1 MSEQPQPCGVHLN
14 GSIPLANAEEVFR
27 MASSILGQRLRRIPD
42 GETGIRLNW
51 IGWQRAVFARH
62 PAFELIP
69 PDPKAYNALLPHFK
83 LRPGGSSG
91 KVVFDPLGYA
101 EAALASYAVFSRLKQ
116 DNVIATSCRFQ
127 ISLPTPLAPVRAF
140 LVEEEQAS
148 VQPAYETAM
157 FAELDTITSAIPH
170 EELAI
175 QWDVAIEFALL
186 EGVAQALYEQT
197 KTGVIEQLVRLG
209 KHVPVDVE
217 LGYHLCYGD
226 AGHKHFVEPKDT
238 AKLVEVANGISA
250 GLTRSLNWISL
261 PVPRERSDEAYFA
274 PLLNLHLHPETELYL
289 GLVHF
294 TDGIEGTQKRIEAA
308 QRVVAQFGVATECG
322 CGRRPSETISELLRL
337 HREVAASR

>member
-14 GSIPLANAEEVFR
+14 GSIPLANAEEVLR
-27 MASSILGQRLRRIPD
+27 MVSSLLGQRLRRVPD
-42 GETGIRLNW
+42 GETGVRLNW
-51 IGWQRAVFARH
+51 ISWQREIFARN

-69 PDPKAYNALLPHFK
+69 PDPKAYDPFPHFK
-83 LRPGGSSG
+83 MRPEGSLG
-91 KVVFDPLGYA
+91 RVVFDPLGYA

-116 DNVIATSCRFQ
+116 DSVILASCRFQ
-127 ISLPTPLAPVRAF
+127 VSLPTPLAPVRAF

-148 VQPAYETAM
+148 VQPAYEMAL
-157 FAELDTITSAIPH
+157 FAELDTIMSGIPH

-197 KTGVIEQLVRLG
+197 KTEVVEQLVRLG

-250 GLTRSLNWISL
+250 GLTRALNWISL
-261 PVPRERSDEAYFA
+261 PVPRDRSDEAYFA

-322 CGRRPSETISELLRL
+322 CGRRPSETIPELLRI
-337 HREVAASR
+337 HREVAAPR

>member
-42 GETGIRLNW
+42 GETGVRLNW

-69 PDPKAYNALLPHFK
+69 PDPKAYDALLPHFK
-83 LRPGGSSG
+83 LRPGGSSR
-91 KVVFDPLGYA
+91 KFVFDPLGYA

-209 KHVPVDVE
+209 KHVSVDVE

-238 AKLVEVANGISA
+238 AKLVEVAHGISA

-261 PVPRERSDEAYFA
+261 PVPRERSDEAYVA

-337 HREVAASR
+337 HREVAAPR

>member
-42 GETGIRLNW
+42 GETGVRLNW

-337 HREVAASR
+337 HREVAAPR